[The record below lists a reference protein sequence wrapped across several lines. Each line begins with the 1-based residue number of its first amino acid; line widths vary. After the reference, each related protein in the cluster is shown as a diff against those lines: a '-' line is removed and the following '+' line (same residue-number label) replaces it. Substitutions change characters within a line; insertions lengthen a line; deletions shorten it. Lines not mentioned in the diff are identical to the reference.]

1 MGGMRW
7 GVSLLFR
14 VLKYHTDC
22 YVKNGFEVFK
32 KRSRKTI
39 IIVPARTMVVWRRV
53 LVVKIVSSEYGRYSE

>member
-1 MGGMRW
+1 MS
-7 GVSLLFR
+7 VLFR

-39 IIVPARTMVVWRRV
+39 IVPARTMVVWRRV
-53 LVVKIVSSEYGRYSE
+53 LVVKIVSSEYGRYFE